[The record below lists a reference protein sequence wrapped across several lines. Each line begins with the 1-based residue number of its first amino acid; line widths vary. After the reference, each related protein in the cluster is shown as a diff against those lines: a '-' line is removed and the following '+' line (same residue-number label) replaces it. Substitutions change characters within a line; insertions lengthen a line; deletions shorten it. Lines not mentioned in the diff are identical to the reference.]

1 MSEYHPLKGTM
12 TATELMAYLDISVD
26 TLRKLRADGL
36 PTFKS
41 GRVGQAPQGKQDGA
55 AMNDSPPIKQQIP
68 KITLALLFGDVQY
81 ISCQGNEALTHKE
94 IES

>member
-12 TATELMAYLDISVD
+12 TAAELMAYLDISVD

-41 GRVGQAPQGKQDGA
+41 GRVVLFSRQAVDEWIYRKASQSSQPVQRSKK
-55 AMNDSPPIKQQIP
+55 S
-68 KITLALLFGDVQY
+68 TSLAPVD
-81 ISCQGNEALTHKE
+81 I
-94 IES
+94 